1 MASIG
6 KPYGYSTTE
15 LANTVT
21 VVATVIVLAGAVI
34 VLVTVT
40 VVVRR
45 GRMVKGTQPVGV
57 DKSPSTW
64 TE

>member
-1 MASIG
+1 MSMASIG

-15 LANTVT
+15 LVNTVT
-21 VVATVIVLAGAVI
+21 VVAAVIVFVI

-40 VVVRR
+40 VVVGR
-45 GRMVKGTQPVGV
+45 GRMVKGTQPVGI